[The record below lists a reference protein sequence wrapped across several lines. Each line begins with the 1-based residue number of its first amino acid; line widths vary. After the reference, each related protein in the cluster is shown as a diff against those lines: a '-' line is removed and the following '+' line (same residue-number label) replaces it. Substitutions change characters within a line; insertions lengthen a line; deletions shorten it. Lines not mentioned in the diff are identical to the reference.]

1 MVSRQPSP
9 RGRRAEERGPR
20 AETAT
25 DSNLE
30 PSVRAVGGLFF
41 DRGVYDAVVRH
52 LVAAL
57 PHEGVGL
64 LATKRAAGVAGVD
77 GTLRVMRF
85 YPGTNIDAS
94 STRFTMDPAEVL
106 DALHDVDE
114 HGWWLGAI
122 VHSHPAGSAVPS
134 ATDLR
139 EARYPD
145 ALMVIAALAERPPRL
160 RAWRVATDGPNRWD
174 GETRGEFT
182 DVPVWIDGEP
192 GGPANAGSG

>member
-1 MVSRQPSP
+1 M
-9 RGRRAEERGPR
+9 
-20 AETAT
+20 
-25 DSNLE
+25 
-30 PSVRAVGGLFF
+30 
-41 DRGVYDAVVRH
+41 YDAVVRH

-64 LATKRAAGVAGVD
+64 LATERAAGVAGVD

-85 YPGTNIDAS
+85 YPGTNIAAS

-106 DALHDVDE
+106 AALRDVDE

-122 VHSHPAGSAVPS
+122 VHSHAAGPAAPS

-192 GGPANAGSG
+192 GGPADAGSG